1 MEENQTSGP
10 LGHVNID
17 PHAELDVFIDEKIF
31 TINMSGFFAKRL
43 QAVGDWL
50 MKSQPSEKVLVAY
63 NQIIEKPDESPTDL
77 FAYNIQTFL
86 MLMQAIDK
94 AALEQGATKK
104 MTYAEIQDSI
114 KDATE
119 FSSELDTGLDSHS

>member
-1 MEENQTSGP
+1 MEANQKPGP
-10 LGHVNID
+10 LSHVNID
-17 PHAELDVFIDEKIF
+17 PHAELDVFIDDKVF

-50 MKSQPSEKVLVAY
+50 LKSQPSEKVLVAY

-86 MLMQAIDK
+86 MLMQAVDK

-104 MTYAEIQDSI
+104 MTYAEIQESV

-119 FSSELDTGLDSHS
+119 LDSDLDTGLDSHS